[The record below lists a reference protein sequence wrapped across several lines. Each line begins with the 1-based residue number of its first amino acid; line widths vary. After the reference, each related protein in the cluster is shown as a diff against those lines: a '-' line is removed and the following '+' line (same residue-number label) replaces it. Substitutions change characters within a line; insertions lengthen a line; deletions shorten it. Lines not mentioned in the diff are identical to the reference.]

1 MDKKVTTTNIT
12 YHYDDITDKMVGKT
26 ICETVS
32 TPSELVSDD
41 GCEIETGAEL
51 DGVVGTSP
59 LEVLLM
65 ATIGALL
72 GNVLY
77 RVIRKK

>member
-12 YHYDDITDKMVGKT
+12 YHYDDITDKMIGKT

-32 TPSELVSDD
+32 TPSEL
-41 GCEIETGAEL
+41 
-51 DGVVGTSP
+51 TSS

-65 ATIGALL
+65 ATTGTLL